1 MDITFLLTG
10 AEDFGT
16 YAYTD
21 YKIYDPQDEG
31 HDIEESPTTLEYNGI
46 PYPVYT
52 DIDNSDYYIM
62 LNDDNGEAIMVKT
75 SAVRREK
82 NN

>member
-62 LNDDNGEAIMVKT
+62 LNGNGVNVMVKT
-75 SAVRREK
+75 SAIRPVQL
-82 NN
+82 